1 MATDMC
7 TRRLTKE
14 LTNLKKDPIKSPNI
28 TVSPNEENIR
38 EVHYVIEG
46 SDQTPYQG
54 GTYWGKLIFPKE
66 YPLKPPSVMMLTPS
80 GRFQPNRRLCLSM
93 SDFHPESWNPMW
105 SLSTILCGLYSF
117 MIETAPTLGS
127 IETSTSQKHKC
138 AKQSLAYNCRDP
150 TFRKLFP
157 EYVEM
162 YEEQVAA
169 EKELADALK
178 KAAGDS
184 ATSTPITTPDSAA
197 VAVAGPLFGGA
208 DRLLNA
214 HGAFTT
220 LTGIFVAIV
229 SILFAMRYF

>member
-1 MATDMC
+1 
-7 TRRLTKE
+7 
-14 LTNLKKDPIKSPNI
+14 
-28 TVSPNEENIR
+28 
-38 EVHYVIEG
+38 
-46 SDQTPYQG
+46 
-54 GTYWGKLIFPKE
+54 
-66 YPLKPPSVMMLTPS
+66 
-80 GRFQPNRRLCLSM
+80 
-93 SDFHPESWNPMW
+93 
-105 SLSTILCGLYSF
+105 

-127 IETSTSQKHKC
+127 IETSTTQKHKY
-138 AKQSLAYNCRDP
+138 AKQSLAYNCREP

-178 KAAGDS
+178 KAAGGS
-184 ATSTPITTPDSAA
+184 STASPITMPDSAA
-197 VAVAGPLFGGA
+197 GAVAGPLFGGA

-220 LTGIFVAIV
+220 LTGIFVAVV